1 MLYINN
7 TQLEHNSKLS
17 YFIHFCWITITVI
30 YYRTYRVT
38 NEILDVSIINNNNNN
53 KTVKI
58 KMAMLQSQTLSLPK
72 LKTPNQK
79 IPIIQHLIR
88 DEDIDVVK
96 VKTNSNQ

>member
-1 MLYINN
+1 
-7 TQLEHNSKLS
+7 
-17 YFIHFCWITITVI
+17 
-30 YYRTYRVT
+30 
-38 NEILDVSIINNNNNN
+38 
-53 KTVKI
+53 
-58 KMAMLQSQTLSLPK
+58 MAMLQSQTLSLPK